1 MKRLPVTAPAWL
13 YIERSFKEW
22 LEVSGYA
29 TQTVYAMPNHVREL
43 LHYLEIKGKTQL
55 HDITTGAMKNYYHDH
70 LKGRKNY
77 LHKSGSIGNS
87 HLNKQLQAL
96 RKFCDYLRQTGK
108 LNIGKLDIRNEEII
122 DKKIDVLTIEEI
134 KQLYAATYIYND
146 GDIWGV
152 ANQERIG
159 MRDRAMISI
168 FYGCG
173 LRRNEG
179 MQLMVDDIHF
189 EKQYIH
195 VKKGKNYK
203 ERLVPVNKANLQY
216 IQDYLYDARP
226 FLLGRRR
233 SLSTRGEGK
242 GEDAFFIS
250 AKAGKAD
257 GYSLLLRLKVLMNKT
272 GDAALQQKEVGLHT
286 LRHSIATH
294 LLHSGMS
301 LENIAKFLGHASLE
315 STQIYTHLTEQI

>member
-22 LEVSGYA
+22 LEITGYA
-29 TQTVYAMPNHVREL
+29 SQTVYGMPNHVREFL
-43 LHYLEIKGKTQL
+43 YYLQTKGKTQL
-55 HDITTGAMKNYYHDH
+55 HDITIEAMKDYYHNH

-77 LHKSGSIGNS
+77 LHKCGSISNG
-87 HLNKQLQAL
+87 HLNKQQQAL
-96 RKFCDYLRQTGK
+96 RKFAEYLRQTGK
-108 LNIGKLDIRNEEII
+108 LTIGKFDLRNEEII
-122 DKKIDVLTIEEI
+122 DKKIDVVTIEEI
-134 KQLYAATYIYND
+134 KQLYAASYIYND

-179 MQLMVDDIHF
+179 VQLMVDDIHF

-195 VKKGKNYK
+195 VKAGKNYK
-203 ERLVPVNKANLQY
+203 ERLVPINKTNLQY
-216 IQDYLYDARP
+216 IQDYLYDARM
-226 FLLGRRR
+226 FLL
-233 SLSTRGEGK
+233 K
-242 GEDAFFIS
+242 GNRNTEAFFIS
-250 AKAGKAD
+250 AKASKAD
-257 GYSLLLRLKVLMNKT
+257 GYSLLLRLKVLINKT
-272 GDAALQQKEVGLHT
+272 GNAALQQKEVGLHT

-294 LLHSGMS
+294 LLQSGVS

-315 STQIYTHLTEQI
+315 STQIYTHLIEQE

>member
-1 MKRLPVTAPAWL
+1 MKRLPVTSPAYI
-13 YIERSFKEW
+13 YIEKSFKKW
-22 LEVSGYA
+22 LEITGYA
-29 TQTVYAMPNHVREL
+29 SNTVYGLPNHIREL
-43 LHYLEIKGKTQL
+43 LHYLETKGKTQL
-55 HDITTGAMKNYYHDH
+55 RDITTEQMKRYYHDH

-77 LHKSGSIGNS
+77 LYKSGSIGNG

-108 LNIGKLDIRNEEII
+108 LNIAKLDIRNEEEAQ
-122 DKKIDVLTIEEI
+122 KKIDVLDVEEI

-179 MQLMVDDIHF
+179 VQLLVDDIHF

-195 VKKGKNYK
+195 VTKGKNYK
-203 ERLVPVNKANLQY
+203 ERLVPINKTNLQY
-216 IQDYLYDARP
+216 IQEYLYDARP
-226 FLLGRRR
+226 FLL
-233 SLSTRGEGK
+233 K
-242 GEDAFFIS
+242 GNRTTEAFFIS
-250 AKAGKAD
+250 AKATKAD
-257 GYSLLLRLKVLMNKT
+257 GYSLLLRLKVLMQKT
-272 GDAALQQKEVGLHT
+272 GNAELQQKEVGLHT

-294 LLHSGMS
+294 LLQSGMS

-315 STQIYTHLTEQI
+315 STQIYTHLIEQL

>member
-22 LEVSGYA
+22 LEITGYA
-29 TQTVYAMPNHVREL
+29 TQTVYGMPNHVREFL
-43 LHYLEIKGKTQL
+43 YYMETKGKTRL
-55 HDITTGAMKNYYHDH
+55 HDITIEAMKDYYHNH

-77 LHKSGSIGNS
+77 LHKCGSISNG
-87 HLNKQLQAL
+87 HLNKQQQAL
-96 RKFCDYLRQTGK
+96 RKFAEYLRQTGK
-108 LNIGKLDIRNEEII
+108 LTIGKFDIRNEAITG
-122 DKKIDVLTIEEI
+122 KKIDVLTIEEI

-179 MQLMVDDIHF
+179 VQLMVDDIHF

-195 VKKGKNYK
+195 VKQGKNYK
-203 ERLVPVNKANLQY
+203 ERLVPINKTNLQY

-226 FLLGRRR
+226 FLL
-233 SLSTRGEGK
+233 K
-242 GEDAFFIS
+242 GNRNTEAFFIS
-250 AKAGKAD
+250 ARAGKAD

-272 GDAALQQKEVGLHT
+272 GNAALQQKEAGLHT

-294 LLHSGMS
+294 LLQSGVS

-315 STQIYTHLTEQI
+315 STQIYTHLIEEQ

>member
-1 MKRLPVTAPAWL
+1 MKRLPVTAPAYI

-22 LEVSGYA
+22 LEITGYA
-29 TQTVYAMPNHVREL
+29 NQTVYQMPNYIRGL
-43 LHYLEIKGKTQL
+43 LHYLESNNKTQL
-55 HDITTGAMKNYYHDH
+55 HDITIEQIKRYYHEH

-87 HLNKQLQAL
+87 HLNKQQQAL

-108 LNIGKLDIRNEEII
+108 LNIGKFDIRNEEVS
-122 DKKIDVLTIEEI
+122 DTKTDVLTVEEI

-152 ANQERIG
+152 TNQERLGI
-159 MRDRAMISI
+159 RDRAMLSI

-179 MQLMVDDIHF
+179 VQLQTDDIHF
-189 EKQYIH
+189 DKQYIH

-203 ERLVPVNKANLQY
+203 ERLVPVNKTNLQY

-226 FLLGRRR
+226 FLL
-233 SLSTRGEGK
+233 RGNRTTE
-242 GEDAFFIS
+242 AFFIS
-250 AKAGKAD
+250 AKSNKAD
-257 GYSLLLRLKVLMNKT
+257 GYSLLLRLKVLMQKT
-272 GDAALQQKEVGLHT
+272 GNAALQQKEVGLHT

-294 LLHSGMS
+294 LLQSGVS

-315 STQIYTHLTEQI
+315 STQIYTHLTEQL

>member
-22 LEVSGYA
+22 LEITGYA
-29 TQTVYAMPNHVREL
+29 TQTVYGMPNHVREFL
-43 LHYLEIKGKTQL
+43 YYMETKGKTQL
-55 HDITTGAMKNYYHDH
+55 HDITIEAMKDYYHNH

-77 LHKSGSIGNS
+77 LHKCGSISNG
-87 HLNKQLQAL
+87 HLNKQQQAL
-96 RKFCDYLRQTGK
+96 RKFAEYLRQTGK
-108 LNIGKLDIRNEEII
+108 LTIGKFDLRNEEITN
-122 DKKIDVLTIEEI
+122 KKIDVVTIEEI
-134 KQLYAATYIYND
+134 KQLYAASYIYND

-179 MQLMVDDIHF
+179 VQLMVDDIHF

-195 VKKGKNYK
+195 VKAGKNYK
-203 ERLVPVNKANLQY
+203 ERLVPINKTNLQY

-226 FLLGRRR
+226 FLL
-233 SLSTRGEGK
+233 K
-242 GEDAFFIS
+242 GNRNTEAFFIS
-250 AKAGKAD
+250 AKSCKAD
-257 GYSLLLRLKVLMNKT
+257 GYSLLLRLKVLINKT
-272 GDAALQQKEVGLHT
+272 GNTVLQQKEVGLHT

-294 LLHSGMS
+294 LLQSGVS

-315 STQIYTHLTEQI
+315 STQIYTHLVNEEL